1 MKKISS
7 VVHNTQRKWAS
18 SWKSRKKWEGLDY
31 EHLHVHSV
39 MWTLTCWLYIYVY
52 MFNVPIRFFGYVWVG
67 AVFGFGLRL
76 HQTLSTI
83 QPLPRTPDQ
92 KRKSKHLRSQL
103 PVKYA
108 GAEKLLSRT
117 TPHRRFLSS
126 QRPGSTIISL
136 IPLGLCF
143 LGCLFPTQLLP

>member
-39 MWTLTCWLYIYVY
+39 MRTLTCWLYIYVY
-52 MFNVPIRFFGYVWVG
+52 MFNVPIRFFGDVWVG
-67 AVFGFGLRL
+67 AGFGFGLRL

-103 PVKYA
+103 PVKYNNDFLI
-108 GAEKLLSRT
+108 GRMDSHTFFILLRFYSM
-117 TPHRRFLSS
+117 TPPDLSQPALSS
-126 QRPGSTIISL
+126 
-136 IPLGLCF
+136 F
-143 LGCLFPTQLLP
+143 